1 MTHSCF
7 GGHAGFEGISRPGST
22 RHSIAGQRSDL
33 GCGARWDPNPKAEG
47 GVYIIL
53 YHHGRYKS
61 HLRYPYLICTNYQFV
76 ASAGNAESRTRPRS
90 ATRSLGR
97 LSTTRALTRS
107 SCRYTRSRSRPKL
120 SQRKKKHAKTRY
132 HKKVPQFSG
141 QKSQPPTTPERPN
154 MQPTLF
160 GLATPE
166 RAVPHFWEITPLLVA
181 LDT

>member
-22 RHSIAGQRSDL
+22 RHSIAGQREDL

-53 YHHGRYKS
+53 YHHRRYKS

-120 SQRKKKHAKTRY
+120 SQRKKACENKIPLKGAP
-132 HKKVPQFSG
+132 VLWA
-141 QKSQPPTTPERPN
+141 KSQPPTTPERPN

-166 RAVPHFWEITPLLVA
+166 RAVPRFWEITPLLVA
-181 LDT
+181 FDT